1 MTAHDAPILQMK
13 DIYVSYGPYQTLRG
27 VDFDLHRGE
36 IHGLVGEHRA
46 GKSTLIKVLGGAV
59 QKERGRILLNEI
71 PVDFFTPKM
80 AIQHKIGVMYQHV
93 NLPLAV
99 NAIEYVFAGREL
111 THWYGTL
118 DQPGMRKSVD
128 AMFARLGVSIQP
140 DIPLEL
146 LPEAKQLMVEL
157 VRVLSL
163 EAEIL
168 IFDEI
173 SGRLTP
179 AEMEIIYK
187 LLAELKQEGKSVI
200 YISHNMDEIFEFAD
214 RVTILRNGC
223 RVGTEQVRDL
233 DKVKLMKLT
242 YSFMRSREELESDNR
257 ELFLLKKYNEN
268 IIKNL
273 PEGVIILDPHNHI
286 YIMNYAAI
294 RILELEHIDVSN
306 QDVANILNPDVIT
319 RAEDILDKI
328 RQREE
333 YTWEELE
340 YGCETILKVYLF
352 PFKDEDYKFLGT
364 IIIIEDVSKELYFN
378 EYLSRT
384 EKIATIA
391 ELAAGVAHEINNP
404 LGIIQN
410 YVAILRDKSA
420 DTHDIEKFNKV
431 ENELHRIV
439 EIIDTLLSFS
449 KPRKLPMTR
458 TNLIDV
464 LDETILLLNHKFKEK
479 QVNVTWDPDT
489 EDVLILGD
497 ENRLKQVF
505 MNLMINSIEA
515 VLHDGQIEITVDVH
529 RDDGYRDDGYVEVG
543 ITDDGYGIPEDT
555 LKKIF
560 DPFFTTKAGK
570 KNSGLGLSICQHIIE
585 SHQGLLTCSSAERT
599 TFSIRFPLLDTAE

>member
-1 MTAHDAPILQMK
+1 MTASNAPILQMK
-13 DIYVSYGPYQTLRG
+13 DISVSYGLCRALSG
-27 VDFDLHRGE
+27 VDFDLYPGE

-46 GKSTLIKVLGGAV
+46 GKSTLIKVLGGV
-59 QKERGRILLNEI
+59 LQKDTGDILLHGK
-71 PVDFFTPKM
+71 PFTPFSPKI
-80 AIQHKIGVMYQHV
+80 AIRHKIGIMYQSV
-93 NLPLAV
+93 NLPPTV
-99 NAIEYVFAGREL
+99 NATEYVFAGREL
-111 THWYGTL
+111 THWYGTI
-118 DQPGMRKSVD
+118 DQPGMRKRVE

-140 DIPLEL
+140 DVPLEL

-157 VRVLSL
+157 VRVLSI
-163 EAEIL
+163 EPEVI

-179 AEMEIIYK
+179 EEMEIVYR
-187 LLAELKQEGKSVI
+187 LLAELKQAGKSVV

-214 RVTILRNGC
+214 RVTILRNGR
-223 RVGTEQVRDL
+223 RVSTEQVRDL

-273 PEGVIILDPHNHI
+273 PEGVIILDPEQKI

-294 RILELEHIDVSN
+294 RILELEHIHVSE
-306 QDVANILNPDVIT
+306 QHVSNILNP
-319 RAEDILDKI
+319 ELILEADEILAHIQK
-328 RQREE
+328 RDE

-340 YGCETILKVYLF
+340 YGCEKILKVHLF

-364 IIIIEDVSKELYFN
+364 IMIMEDVSKELYFN

-384 EKIATIA
+384 EKIATVA

-410 YVAILRDKSA
+410 YVAILRDKSGA
-420 DTHDIEKFNKV
+420 SDDIEKFDKM

-439 EIIDTLLSFS
+439 EIIETLLSFS
-449 KPRKLPMTR
+449 TPQKYPMAR
-458 TNLIDV
+458 MNLAS
-464 LDETILLLNHKFKEK
+464 LLHETIVLLNHKFQEK
-479 QVNVTWDPDT
+479 HISLTWNDMN
-489 EDVLILGD
+489 EAVWIIGE

-505 MNLMINSIEA
+505 MNLLINSTEA
-515 VLHDGQIEITVDVH
+515 VMYDGHIAITVDVH
-529 RDDGYRDDGYVEVG
+529 REEGYVEVG
-543 ITDDGYGIPEDT
+543 MTDDGHGIPEET
-555 LKKIF
+555 LKHIF

-585 SHQGLLTCSSAERT
+585 SHQGLITCTSAEQT
-599 TFSIRFPLLDTAE
+599 TFSVRLPIIKT